1 MASAVVRCELCELP
15 VGQCPH
21 TRPAQPA
28 PSRAHHQILV
38 SPSGTAHVPGCMHN
52 TESRFDEWGEIRD
65 VPNAWERIKTG
76 QAIQANAGA
85 DRSRVATKVCSTCG

>member
-1 MASAVVRCELCELP
+1 
-15 VGQCPH
+15 
-21 TRPAQPA
+21 
-28 PSRAHHQILV
+28 
-38 SPSGTAHVPGCMHN
+38 MHN